1 MVRNPKYLQAVA
13 GHIRLSRSVTGRA
26 VSIAMLAVY
35 LAAPPASAAEPS
47 FPRIEGSIPIEVQND
62 WDYDSNDPGSER
74 NNLFTLTEPEAT
86 IHLAPGLSLFVHGV
100 IEQVVAPNPGED
112 RFFEDQGLFIEDF
125 YLTFEGDWFA
135 LKGGKFTPNFGLAWD
150 TAPGIYGTDFAE
162 AGYEFAERIGVGAS
176 ITYMKGRFGAHRLSA
191 STFFLDTS
199 ALARTVLQGRG
210 TTGLADGGVSNT
222 EDFSS
227 FAIALDGE
235 DIAALPG
242 FGYHL
247 AYIRQRQGR
256 GNDADETGFAI
267 AATHVLKFGDGF
279 ELHPFLEYVRLDDA
293 EGTTDQDRDF
303 LTVAGRLTWRGW
315 NVAVS
320 YTGRDTDSPIGTS
333 VDDDSLQISAG
344 HAFESGFTID
354 FGWRRVDESGV
365 KTNGIGVL
373 LAYAIDF

>member
-13 GHIRLSRSVTGRA
+13 GHIRLSRSVNGLA
-26 VSIAMLAVY
+26 VSIAMLAVC
-35 LAAPPASAAEPS
+35 LATLPVSAAEPS
-47 FPRIEGSIPIEVQND
+47 FPRIEGSIPIEIQND

-74 NNLFTLTEPEAT
+74 NNLFTKTEPAAT
-86 IHLAPGLSLFVHGV
+86 IHLAPGLSLFVHAV
-100 IEQVVAPNPGED
+100 LEQVTAANPGED
-112 RFFEDQGLFIEDF
+112 RVFENQGLFIEDL
-125 YLTFEGDWFA
+125 YLAYEGDWFA
-135 LKGGKFTPNFGLAWD
+135 LKGGKFTPNFGIAWD
-150 TAPGIYGTDFAE
+150 KAPGIYGTDFAE
-162 AGYEFAERIGVGAS
+162 AGYEFAERIGIGAS
-176 ITYMKGRFGAHRLSA
+176 AKFKHQRFGAHRLSA

-199 ALARTVLQGRG
+199 ALAQTVLQGRG
-210 TTGLADGGVSNT
+210 TKGLADGGVSNT

-279 ELHPFLEYVRLDDA
+279 ELTPLLEYVRLDDA
-293 EGTTDQDRDF
+293 EGTKDQDRDF
-303 LTVAGRLTWRGW
+303 LTVAGRVTWRGW

-333 VDDDSLQISAG
+333 VDDDNLQISAG

-354 FGWRRVDESGV
+354 LGWRHVDESGV
-365 KTNGIGVL
+365 RTDGIGIL
-373 LAYAIDF
+373 LSYTIVK